1 VGSAGI
7 LALAA
12 VAGACTLVV
21 ELAAVR
27 LMAPWF
33 GASTGEWTNVIGV
46 ILLALAV
53 GYLAGARL
61 ATRRRPLVS
70 LGLVLCA
77 SAAFTAWL
85 PALAGPVCG
94 AFLPEGLALS
104 EAAGVWLWGSLAATL
119 CLFFLPAAMLG
130 CVGPLCV
137 ELVAVRQGSHAGSAG
152 GQVLCASTLGSLAGT
167 FATTHWLIPG
177 FGLRWSLGLTA
188 GVLALLAAAALAGA
202 RRSGGPRGIGRGS
215 GAPAVAL
222 LAVAASGVA
231 LGRLRLPTLAEGQT
245 LLAARE
251 SAYQSLRVVE
261 DPRWGPMRL
270 LQVNE
275 GLDSFQSVW
284 IPRKGLLGQGFYYDL
299 FALPAWWS
307 GARGAWRVAV
317 LGLGAGTTFRV
328 LEGASPAGVELELWG
343 VEIDPVAVELGREH
357 FELDS
362 EREGVHVLAGVDARV
377 ALRRL
382 PRELDLVV
390 LDAYAHQVEI
400 PAHLS
405 TLEFFEEVH
414 GRLAPGGWLAINVGG
429 FGLGDP
435 VAVAI
440 AVTVCRAFTGDVLV
454 LRVPRARNLVLFA
467 RKGAELPVPG
477 DRSWTFEGPVGEA
490 LLPLLEIPG
499 AWSVWPYDDSATPL
513 TDDKS
518 PMERLQQRSLEEG
531 RARLAASS

>member
-1 VGSAGI
+1 MGSAAI

-12 VAGACTLVV
+12 VAGLCTLVV

-33 GASTGEWTNVIGV
+33 GASTGVWTNVIGV

-61 ATRRRPLVS
+61 ATLRRPLLA

-77 SAAFTAWL
+77 AAAFTAWL
-85 PALAGPVCG
+85 PALAAPVCG
-94 AFLPEGLALS
+94 AFLPAGLALH

-119 CLFFLPAAMLG
+119 CLFFLPAALLG

-137 ELVAVRQGSHAGSAG
+137 ELVAVRQGSHAGAAG
-152 GQVLCASTLGSLAGT
+152 GQVLCASTLGSLVGT
-167 FATTHWLIPG
+167 FATTHWLIPD
-177 FGLRWSLGLTA
+177 FGLRWSFALAA
-188 GVLALLAAAALAGA
+188 GALAVLALAALRSARHGA
-202 RRSGGPRGIGRGS
+202 KTGRGS
-215 GAPAVAL
+215 RVWAVAL
-222 LAVAASGVA
+222 FALGALGVA
-231 LGRLRLPTLAEGQT
+231 LGRLRPPAVAEGQT

-307 GARGAWRVAV
+307 HARGTWRVAV

-328 LEGASPAGVELELWG
+328 LEGASPGELELELWG
-343 VEIDPVAVELGREH
+343 VEIDLEAVELGREH
-357 FELDS
+357 FEL
-362 EREGVHVLAGVDARV
+362 ETAREGVHVQAGVDARV

-382 PRELDLVV
+382 PHPMDLIV

-405 TLEFFEEVH
+405 TLEFFEELAE
-414 GRLAPGGWLAINVGG
+414 RLAPGGWLAINVGG
-429 FGLGDP
+429 FGLDDP

-440 AVTVCRAFTGDVLV
+440 AQTVIRAFQGDVLV

-477 DRSWTFEGPVGEA
+477 DSSWTFQGPVGEA
-490 LLPLLEIPG
+490 LLPLLELPG
-499 AWSVWPYDDSATPL
+499 AWSLWRYDETATPL
-513 TDDKS
+513 TDDKN

-531 RARLAASS
+531 RERLAAGA